1 MESLFS
7 ARREIFMGHLFRG
20 VEGVGQ
26 YVFFLSFY
34 FFIVFMFQNFNHP
47 FHL

>member
-26 YVFFLSFY
+26 YVFF
-34 FFIVFMFQNFNHP
+34 FFLFRHFPKMNDS